1 MARVL
6 RHLFPACHSRVWREF
21 RQPSLSFGSRICAS
35 YPYQAASHSQT
46 AESPATSSRRS
57 GEISIVHG
65 DSRTVDNEKTNGYSG
80 STYTYEDTIAAIVT
94 SLGGQD
100 GSVAIVRLSGS
111 SAVSIAGQLFRPARK
126 SRNGA
131 SWQPKSHKVEY
142 GTVVDSSGAII
153 DEVLVVPMLA
163 PRSYTREDVVEL
175 QCHGGSI
182 CVHRVLQ
189 LCLQSGARLAKPG
202 EFSMRAFLNGRLDL
216 AQAENVAELISAK
229 SSVAAETALAGM
241 QGGLS
246 SLVHTI
252 REQCLELLGDI
263 EARLDFEDE
272 MPVLEQAEVV
282 SKIDSMWERL
292 QEALG
297 TARRGELLQAGLQ
310 VAIVGRP
317 NVGKSS
323 LLNAWSQSS
332 RAIVTDVPGT
342 TRDVVE
348 ADVVVGGI
356 SVNLL
361 DTAGIRATDDL
372 VESIGVQRSKA
383 AAKGADIIVMVV
395 SALDGWTPQ
404 DNDIFE
410 EIWEC
415 PTSLQGGTASYSNG
429 SLSSSKIAQVPSI
442 LVINKVDTAS
452 PTSVILPEKVSNAFS
467 TIVPTCAPQSV
478 GLKNLEAALLKLVGF
493 GEVTTGGRQWA
504 ANQRQAEQLLRA
516 SEALERV
523 KASAQQDFPI
533 DMWTVDLKEA
543 AIALGQ
549 ISGDDVT
556 EELLSSIFSRFCIGK

>member
-6 RHLFPACHSRVWREF
+6 RHLAPTLQSRVWKEIWQPPLLLAGRRLAICSF
-21 RQPSLSFGSRICAS
+21 RASSLSS
-35 YPYQAASHSQT
+35 SHS
-46 AESPATSSRRS
+46 ESNSSNSLRNSAR
-57 GEISIVHG
+57 ISILHRDARIVESDKTDG
-65 DSRTVDNEKTNGYSG
+65 DSG
-80 STYTYEDTIAAIVT
+80 SKYTYEDTIAAIVT
-94 SLGGQD
+94 SLGGED

-126 SRNGA
+126 SRDGTP
-131 SWQPKSHKVEY
+131 WEPKSHRVEY

-202 EFSMRAFLNGRLDL
+202 EFSLRAFLNGRLDL
-216 AQAENVAELISAK
+216 SQAENVAELISAK
-229 SSVAAETALAGM
+229 TSVAAEAALAGL

-246 SLVHTI
+246 SLVHDL
-252 REQCLELLGDI
+252 RAECLELLGDI

-272 MPVLEQAEVV
+272 MPVLEQSDVISRV
-282 SKIDSMWERL
+282 DSMLDRL
-292 QEALG
+292 QGALG

-332 RAIVTDVPGT
+332 KAIVTDIPGT

-356 SVNLL
+356 RVNLL
-361 DTAGIRATDDL
+361 DTAGIRDTDDI

-383 AAKGADIIVMVV
+383 AAVGADVVLMVV
-395 SALDGWTPQ
+395 SASDGWTGE
-404 DNDIFE
+404 DNKIFQE
-410 EIWEC
+410 MWGDHAYTEA
-415 PTSLQGGTASYSNG
+415 GDRASRNG
-429 SLSSSKIAQVPSI
+429 SHDFSKFGGAPSV

-452 PTSVILPEKVSNAFS
+452 PTSVILPDYVSKAFS
-467 TIVPTCAPQSV
+467 AIVPTCAPQSM
-478 GLKNLEAALLKLVGF
+478 GINNLEAALLKLVGI
-493 GEVTTGGRQWA
+493 GEVTSGGRQWA
-504 ANQRQAEQLLRA
+504 ANQCRGR
-516 SEALERV
+516 
-523 KASAQQDFPI
+523 P
-533 DMWTVDLKEA
+533 
-543 AIALGQ
+543 
-549 ISGDDVT
+549 
-556 EELLSSIFSRFCIGK
+556 SSFYVPVRLWRG